1 MSRAKPPRNS
11 LAGGSQDKPPPRV
24 PAEPETEE
32 SHRHAL
38 LSMLEDLEED
48 QLKIEHAAR
57 EWVATFDA
65 ILDPVFLHDADYR
78 ILRANRAYAKCA
90 GMPVQEVI
98 GKPYWQ
104 VYPKTSGPLAS
115 CLRAIQK
122 AEEEEVNLA
131 TGETLRSRAFTVRD
145 ASGDY
150 LYSVHVLE
158 DVTEY
163 KRTEKRIR
171 ELARFPSENPSP
183 VFRIS
188 NDGILLYANEA
199 SAALLK
205 KFSLVVGGKVPE
217 NWLSA
222 TTETL
227 RTGQKQELGIECLGQ
242 VYIFTVAPTTEGSY
256 VNFYGLDITE
266 RKKAEEA
273 LRAREQELDAI
284 VENLPL
290 MLFVKDAQQLRFV
303 RFNRAGEEL
312 LGKPRA
318 SMIGKSDRDFFPP
331 EQAEFFI
338 AHDHETLRRGE
349 IVDIPIEPIDTPR
362 GRRLLHTRKVTVRG
376 SDGQPR
382 YLLGISEDITDRKQ
396 SEDKLAAS
404 EVLLRQ
410 FIQHAPAA
418 IAMLD
423 TQMCYIQTSER
434 WMRDYRLSDRDI
446 IGKSHYEVFPEIP
459 RRWKDIHQRV
469 LAGAVERCDEDAFL
483 RADGSTDWLQ
493 WEVIPWR
500 KPGGEIGGLII
511 FSQVITERKQ
521 TQAALLKNAE
531 HLKATLTD
539 TIGAIA
545 RTVEQRDPYTAGHQ
559 NRVSVLCVAIG
570 SEMKLSDNRIE
581 GLRLAALIHD
591 IGKIYIPAEILNR
604 PGTLTVPEFEM
615 IKTHPQIGYDIIK
628 DVQFPWPVAQII
640 LQHHERLDGT
650 GYPLGLKGEAILLE
664 ARILTVADV
673 VEAMSSH
680 RPYRPELGPEAA
692 LAEITAH
699 RGTRYDPGAVDACVR
714 LFKEKGFTLEHP

>member
-1 MSRAKPPRNS
+1 MKLGIES
-11 LAGGSQDKPPPRV
+11 GRV
-24 PAEPETEE
+24 DVARGVERRGTALNEVLHQIAEAVLVFDRELHITYINAAFQRVLGYAPE
-32 SHRHAL
+32 
-38 LSMLEDLEED
+38 D
-48 QLKIEHAAR
+48 
-57 EWVATFDA
+57 
-65 ILDPVFLHDADYR
+65 
-78 ILRANRAYAKCA
+78 
-90 GMPVQEVI
+90 VI
-98 GKPYWQ
+98 GKPLSILSVPGQ
-104 VYPKTSGPLAS
+104 PDPLQPAEIARRVNEVGGWHGKVLRRAKDGSAIPFMLSAS
-115 CLRAIQK
+115 
-122 AEEEEVNLA
+122 V
-131 TGETLRSRAFTVRD
+131 VRD
-145 ASGDY
+145 KQGGITGYVGTY
-150 LYSVHVLE
+150 LDLRESRRIEQRYQSLIEHSS
-158 DVTEY
+158 DV
-163 KRTEKRIR
+163 I
-171 ELARFPSENPSP
+171 
-183 VFRIS
+183 
-188 NDGILLYANEA
+188 
-199 SAALLK
+199 ALLSHVGTVLYVSPSAQRV
-205 KFSLVVGGKVPE
+205 FGHTPTALLGTDIFALVHPDDLSDAHRVFTEVLQNRERAYHVELRVRHAEGGYVD
-217 NWLSA
+217 
-222 TTETL
+222 TETVGRNL
-227 RTGQKQELGIECLGQ
+227 LNDPA
-242 VYIFTVAPTTEGSY
+242 VAG
-256 VNFYGLDITE
+256 VIINVRDITD
-266 RKKAEEA
+266 RKRVEVTMRE
-273 LRAREQELDAI
+273 REQDLDAI

-290 MLFVKDAQQLRFV
+290 MIFVKDAQQLRFV

-349 IVDIPIEPIDTPR
+349 IVDIPIEPINTPR

-459 RRWKDIHQRV
+459 QRWKDIHQRV
-469 LAGAVERCDEDAFL
+469 LAGAVERCDEDALL

-500 KPGGEIGGLII
+500 KPAGEIGGLII

-531 HLKATLTD
+531 YLKATLTD

-559 NRVSVLCVAIG
+559 NKVSILCVAIG
-570 SEMKLSDNRIE
+570 SEMKLSEDRIE

-604 PGTLTVPEFEM
+604 PGKLTAPEFEM

-628 DVQFPWPVAQII
+628 DVKFPWPVAQII

-650 GYPLGLKGEAILLE
+650 GYPRGLKGEAILLE

-699 RGTRYDPGAVDACVR
+699 RGTRYDADVVDASMR
-714 LFKEKGFTLEHP
+714 LFKEKGFTLNG